1 MNQHL
6 IVEYL
11 FHYLC
16 CMKMKDPDKVSLIYS
31 ATLNLVRQNGLTG
44 LTMAAIGKEAQM
56 GMGTIY
62 VYFKSKEE
70 LINSLFKRL
79 KSLNTSRIY
88 APIAPHAPFMLN
100 MRQLYESYL
109 QNRIDF
115 YEEHFF
121 VEQCSNSHFLDEES
135 RRLDAAAF
143 EGVFALLERGKQ
155 EMMRTKASTMP
166 TAALSSPPSAV
177 TELWVSAVITLSLV
191 AVTLTPPDF
200 AVTLLDLIQASAAPS
215 T

>member
-1 MNQHL
+1 L
-6 IVEYL
+6 IIEYV

-16 CMKMKDPDKVSLIYS
+16 SMKLKDPDKVSLIYN
-31 ATLNLVRQNGLTG
+31 ATLRLVRQNGLTG

-100 MRQLYESYL
+100 LRQLYESYL

-155 EMMRTKASTMP
+155 EMIVKDLDNALLTAQMMGAANEIASM
-166 TAALSSPPSAV
+166 
-177 TELWVSAVITLSLV
+177 IMKNNQK
-191 AVTLTPPDF
+191 LTPGI
-200 AVTLLDLIQASAAPS
+200 LEQAFILGWDSIKR
-215 T
+215 

>member
-16 CMKMKDPDKVSLIYS
+16 CMKMKDPDKVSLIYN
-31 ATLNLVRQNGLTG
+31 ATLRLVRQNGLTG

-155 EMMRTKASTMP
+155 EMIVKDLDNALLTAQMMGAANEIASM
-166 TAALSSPPSAV
+166 
-177 TELWVSAVITLSLV
+177 IMKNNQK
-191 AVTLTPPDF
+191 LTPGI
-200 AVTLLDLIQASAAPS
+200 LEQAFILGWDSIKR
-215 T
+215 

>member
-1 MNQHL
+1 M
-6 IVEYL
+6 IIEYL
-11 FHYLC
+11 FRYLC

-31 ATLNLVRQNGLTG
+31 ATLSLVRQNGLTG

-121 VEQCSNSHFLDEES
+121 VEQCSNSHFLDDES

-155 EMMRTKASTMP
+155 EMIVKDLDNALLTAQMMGAANEIASM
-166 TAALSSPPSAV
+166 
-177 TELWVSAVITLSLV
+177 IMKNNQK
-191 AVTLTPPDF
+191 LTPGI
-200 AVTLLDLIQASAAPS
+200 LEQAFILGWDSIKR
-215 T
+215 

>member
-31 ATLNLVRQNGLTG
+31 ATLSLVRQNGLTG

-155 EMMRTKASTMP
+155 EMIVKDLDNALLTAQMMGAANEIASM
-166 TAALSSPPSAV
+166 
-177 TELWVSAVITLSLV
+177 IMKNNQK
-191 AVTLTPPDF
+191 LTPGI
-200 AVTLLDLIQASAAPS
+200 LEQAFILGWDSIKR
-215 T
+215 

>member
-155 EMMRTKASTMP
+155 EMIVKDLDNALLTAQMMGAANEIASM
-166 TAALSSPPSAV
+166 
-177 TELWVSAVITLSLV
+177 IMKNNQK
-191 AVTLTPPDF
+191 LTPGI
-200 AVTLLDLIQASAAPS
+200 LEQAFILGWDSIKR
-215 T
+215 

>member
-1 MNQHL
+1 M
-6 IVEYL
+6 IIEYV

-16 CMKMKDPDKVSLIYS
+16 SMKLKDPDKVSLIYN
-31 ATLNLVRQNGLTG
+31 ATLRLVRQNGLTG

-100 MRQLYESYL
+100 LRQLYESYL

-155 EMMRTKASTMP
+155 EMIVKDLDNALLTAQMMGAANEIASM
-166 TAALSSPPSAV
+166 
-177 TELWVSAVITLSLV
+177 IMKNNQK
-191 AVTLTPPDF
+191 LTPGI
-200 AVTLLDLIQASAAPS
+200 LEQAFILGWDSIKR
-215 T
+215 

>member
-1 MNQHL
+1 MNQYL

-16 CMKMKDPDKVSLIYS
+16 CMKMKDPDKVSLIYG
-31 ATLNLVRQNGLTG
+31 ATLSLVRQNGLTG

-115 YEEHFF
+115 FEEHFF

-155 EMMRTKASTMP
+155 EMIVKDLDNALLTAQMMGAANEIASM
-166 TAALSSPPSAV
+166 
-177 TELWVSAVITLSLV
+177 IMKNNQK
-191 AVTLTPPDF
+191 LTPGI
-200 AVTLLDLIQASAAPS
+200 LEQAFILGWDSIKR
-215 T
+215 

>member
-1 MNQHL
+1 L

-16 CMKMKDPDKVSLIYS
+16 NMKLKDPDKVPLIYS
-31 ATLNLVRQNGLTG
+31 ATLRLVRQNGLTG

-135 RRLDAAAF
+135 LRLDAAAF

-155 EMMRTKASTMP
+155 EMIVKDLDNALLTAQMMGAANEIASMI
-166 TAALSSPPSAV
+166 LKNNQK
-177 TELWVSAVITLSLV
+177 
-191 AVTLTPPDF
+191 LTPGI
-200 AVTLLDLIQASAAPS
+200 LEQAFILGWDSIKR
-215 T
+215 

>member
-16 CMKMKDPDKVSLIYS
+16 CMKMKDPDKVSLIYN
-31 ATLNLVRQNGLTG
+31 ATLRLVRQNSLTG

-155 EMMRTKASTMP
+155 EMIVKDLDNALLTAQMMGAANEIASM
-166 TAALSSPPSAV
+166 
-177 TELWVSAVITLSLV
+177 IMKNNQK
-191 AVTLTPPDF
+191 LTPGI
-200 AVTLLDLIQASAAPS
+200 LEQAFILGWDSIKR
-215 T
+215 

>member
-1 MNQHL
+1 
-6 IVEYL
+6 
-11 FHYLC
+11 
-16 CMKMKDPDKVSLIYS
+16 MKMKDPDKVSLIYN
-31 ATLNLVRQNGLTG
+31 ATLRLVRQNGLTG

-155 EMMRTKASTMP
+155 EMIVKDLDNALLTAQMMGAANEIASM
-166 TAALSSPPSAV
+166 
-177 TELWVSAVITLSLV
+177 IMKNNQK
-191 AVTLTPPDF
+191 LTPGI
-200 AVTLLDLIQASAAPS
+200 LEQAFILGWDSIKR
-215 T
+215 

>member
-6 IVEYL
+6 VVEYL

-31 ATLNLVRQNGLTG
+31 ATLSLVRQNGLTG

-121 VEQCSNSHFLDEES
+121 VEQCSNSHFLDGES

-155 EMMRTKASTMP
+155 EMIVKDLDNALLTAQMMGAANEIASM
-166 TAALSSPPSAV
+166 
-177 TELWVSAVITLSLV
+177 IMKNNQK
-191 AVTLTPPDF
+191 LTPGI
-200 AVTLLDLIQASAAPS
+200 LEQAFILGWDSIKR
-215 T
+215 

>member
-6 IVEYL
+6 IAEYL
-11 FHYLC
+11 FNYLC
-16 CMKMKDPDKVSLIYS
+16 RMKMKDPDKVSLIYS
-31 ATLNLVRQNGLTG
+31 ATLSLVRQNGLTG

-88 APIAPHAPFMLN
+88 APIASNAPFMLN

-155 EMMRTKASTMP
+155 EMIVKELDNALLTAQMMGAANEIASM
-166 TAALSSPPSAV
+166 
-177 TELWVSAVITLSLV
+177 IMKNNQK
-191 AVTLTPPDF
+191 LTPGI
-200 AVTLLDLIQASAAPS
+200 LEQAFILGWDSIKR
-215 T
+215 